1 VSKDNQGIIAVLFPK
16 KLMYQRILVPVDGS
30 TTAQR
35 ALDEALRFGR
45 QEGAQL
51 ELVHVVG
58 DVRLMEANSYINYA
72 EIKETM
78 KRSGRRILDHAQ
90 AVVQQAGVTAE
101 TQMLEANGD
110 RVANVIVEE
119 AKRWPAD
126 LIVIGTHGRS
136 GFSRVLFGSVAE
148 GVVRTAHIPVLLIR
162 GEKGESDDAHA
173 SRSFE

>member
-1 VSKDNQGIIAVLFPK
+1 
-16 KLMYQRILVPVDGS
+16 MYQRILVPVDGS
-30 TTAQR
+30 TTSRR

-45 QEGAQL
+45 QEDARL

-78 KRSGRRILDHAQ
+78 KHSGRKILAEAQ
-90 AVVQQAGVTAE
+90 AVAQQAGMTVEA
-101 TQMLEANGD
+101 QMLEANGE
-110 RVANVIVEE
+110 RVANVLVEE

-162 GEKGESDDAHA
+162 GEKGESGNAYRSTAAHK
-173 SRSFE
+173 F